1 MSDTTSLLLSYIPI
15 YLGVALII
23 FNKQITINYEKFAQ
37 RNGSAFPRFITTTR
51 ILIGGLLLIFMGI
64 VKIIENVS

>member
-1 MSDTTSLLLSYIPI
+1 MSDTSSLLLSYIPI

-23 FNKQITINYEKFAQ
+23 FNKQITITYEKFSQ
-37 RNGSAFPRFITTTR
+37 RNGSVFPRFITTTR
-51 ILIGGLLLIFMGI
+51 ILIGGLVLIFMGI